1 MNDPRTA
8 ALTLW
13 SRLISDD
20 ALDDVELQTLIDL
33 VQQDS
38 ALQKQIEADAS
49 LHALIRS
56 VTDVAQTENQFVQSV
71 LERCRSME
79 HGLQL
84 QEQETRIEPEVTLYP
99 RSDRPGESS
108 LDEVAEPKFIN
119 GTSTSYAAN
128 RLGNSASEY
137 RKRRKDSA
145 WTATLLTAAVF
156 ACLGLAV
163 WIQFGSPL
171 LQPRGN
177 SSEAIVKGPAP
188 GPSAWPEPGS
198 TNPAAPSTNEEPP
211 SAGPV
216 VTDVVSEMASDSTD
230 GIPSTPDK
238 VASGEP
244 VLADAL
250 QMKPDIPNVE
260 PANRSDATMPG
271 QFVTL
276 TKIEDPVWERKSLV
290 GDRLGDEVVRLFAGS
305 VELTFDQGAVVN
317 LDGPVEFRPLATGQL
332 ELRRGRLLASVPQ
345 KAIGFTVSTPTS
357 KIVDLGTEFEVAVN
371 DTGES
376 DVQVLKGEVEVASVF
391 QEGDK
396 FPKWR
401 LLPSQFDRASF
412 YARPRMQGP
421 TPISASLRGPRE
433 QFQGFVSINGQTA
446 EFSSPE
452 TFENVRRRA
461 ESELARSQEHA
472 LRQWKAFVDSMQSQM
487 QGTMNLN
494 GQEMQF
500 GNMQDVM
507 RMQNQMLENM
517 KKAGSRS
524 VESNFSGSFN
534 VNGKVITFKT
544 REEYEAARQT
554 AFGPA
559 ATFGIGDVFG
569 DRPGNR

>member
-13 SRLISDD
+13 SRLISDE
-20 ALDDVELQTLIDL
+20 ALDEVELQTLIDL

-38 ALQKQIEADAS
+38 ALQGQIEADAS
-49 LHALIRS
+49 LHALMRS

-71 LERCRSME
+71 LERCRSMD
-79 HGLQL
+79 HGLQPQEEEKL
-84 QEQETRIEPEVTLYP
+84 TEQEVAPYP
-99 RSDRPGESS
+99 HSACPY
-108 LDEVAEPKFIN
+108 DEVSETKFIN
-119 GTSTSYAAN
+119 GTSTSYATH
-128 RLGNSASEY
+128 RLGKSASDY
-137 RKRRKDSA
+137 RKRRKNSA
-145 WTATLLTAAVF
+145 LTATVLTATVF
-156 ACLGLAV
+156 ACLILAV
-163 WIQFGSPL
+163 WIPFGSPL
-171 LQPRGN
+171 FQPRGN
-177 SSEAIVKGPAP
+177 SSEGIVKGPSP
-188 GPSAWPEPGS
+188 EPSARPEPES
-198 TNPAAPSTNEEPP
+198 TNTDAPSANEAPS

-216 VTDVVSEMASDSTD
+216 VTDVVSERATESTN
-230 GIPSTPDK
+230 GNPPAPGK
-238 VASGEP
+238 GETQEP
-244 VLADAL
+244 ILVDAP

-276 TKIEDPVWERKSLV
+276 TMIEDPVWERKSLV
-290 GDRLGDEVVRLFAGS
+290 GDRLGDEIIRLFAGS
-305 VELTFDQGAVVN
+305 VELTFDQGAVVAV
-317 LDGPVEFRPLATGQL
+317 DGPVEFRPRATGQL

-376 DVQVLKGEVEVASVF
+376 DVQVLKGEVEVAPVLE
-391 QEGDK
+391 EGDE

-412 YARPRMQGP
+412 YARPRMQGA

-452 TFENVRRRA
+452 AFENVRRRA
-461 ESELARSQEHA
+461 ESELARSQENA
-472 LRQWKAFVDSMQSQM
+472 LRQWKAFVDSMQNQM

-500 GNMQDVM
+500 GSMQDVM
-507 RMQNQMLENM
+507 RMQNQMLETVRR
-517 KKAGSRS
+517 AGGRS

-559 ATFGIGDVFG
+559 ATFGIGDVLG
-569 DRPGNR
+569 DQPENR